1 MIPAG
6 IELSPEDEQAVRMR
20 TGCVNPLSN
29 NELVFIDAVLTAHQV
44 KRDEKQ
50 VQDVCDT
57 NVGKS
62 GNGKRKASE
71 VLREDILDAVR

>member
-20 TGCVNPLSN
+20 TGCVDPLSN
-29 NELVFIDAVLTAHQV
+29 NELVFIDAVLIAHQA

-50 VQDVCDT
+50 VRDMRDT
-57 NVGKS
+57 NVGGS

-71 VLREDILDAVR
+71 LLREDLVNAV